1 MQRIGEFVREGDAL
15 VWRRATSGCTA
26 VFGWATAV
34 FNGLFAAGG
43 VAAFVNSG
51 QPLGAVFVGVGG
63 LGFLFGLALA
73 TARSEVRV
81 NRHEAVIRRSVIV
94 PMGESR
100 VAVSGCAA
108 VAAVRN
114 LVAVPQAPRSVTPR
128 RYAPTLSVGLV
139 SPQGFVALATEHED
153 AQSEASVVAAVQALQ
168 SVTALPAQ
176 DLRQSSQVLMAA
188 VMERR
193 WKAAGVG
200 LLIAGVLVVLAAV
213 FAFAMTAMNDSPHQG
228 GGTGVTAPRRHRGR

>member
-1 MQRIGEFVREGDAL
+1 MQRIGEFTREGDAL
-15 VWRRATSGCTA
+15 VWSRATSGCTA
-26 VFGWATAV
+26 VFGWATAI

-51 QPLGAVFVGVGG
+51 QPLGAVFVVVGG

-81 NRHEAVIRRSVIV
+81 NRHEAVIRRRVIG
-94 PMGESR
+94 PLGESR
-100 VAVSGCAA
+100 VAVGACSA

-128 RYAPTLSVGLV
+128 QYAPTLSVGLLT
-139 SPQGFVALATEHED
+139 PQGFVALATELED
-153 AQSEASVVAAVQALQ
+153 AQSEANVVAAVQAVQ
-168 SVTALPAQ
+168 AVTALPAQ
-176 DLRQSSQVLMAA
+176 DLRQSSQVLLAA
-188 VMERR
+188 VIERR
-193 WKAAGVG
+193 WRAAGVG
-200 LLIAGVLVVLAAV
+200 IIAAVVLVALAAV
-213 FAFAMTAMNDSPHQG
+213 FAFAMTAMNDTPQHG